1 METLDIQMSFKV
13 IIWKFHVA
21 DMRLPSTDENNKII
35 KGIFAKFLVVKDNI
49 GPKVK
54 LTIYK
59 QVTIIQPIQSN
70 SNLNKIN

>member
-1 METLDIQMSFKV
+1 
-13 IIWKFHVA
+13 
-21 DMRLPSTDENNKII
+21 MRLPSTNENNKII
-35 KGIFAKFLVVKDNI
+35 KVVHANFLAVKDNI

-70 SNLNKIN
+70 